1 VKRGSLRYAVESMRR
16 ASAFSLL
23 PLTSVGLLVL
33 AACEGEDHVA
43 LPSFDGG
50 MKGNGGPSIEGG
62 AGDAFVPVSDS
73 GDGAGPGMTVSV
85 VKLFDSAAGE
95 LPDGLALFNGEIYV
109 SFSGTGAIVNVHSDG
124 TSRPYAQLPVVAG
137 KGRTLGLAFDAAG
150 NLYAAHTASS
160 PPSPV
165 TSPAG
170 IFRIPVG
177 GTDGGIVIGAPWA
190 TGATSALMKNPS
202 GLVFDDGGNLYVT
215 DTGGSIYKIPPTG
228 GSVAA
233 PWTADAK
240 LGSTGACPGAVVTP
254 TGANGVAFD
263 AAGQAVFVTNSD
275 RGAIVKIPVTGAGA
289 AAVAFD
295 VVADCAHLKGA
306 DGLRIDARDQSFVVA
321 VTGQNAVQRV
331 SMALQF
337 SLIFQ
342 GPPLDS
348 PTNIVQVLPA
358 ATPEQFFIASSASP
372 AQADGGAPKPS
383 VIKLTIP

>member
-1 VKRGSLRYAVESMRR
+1 MHR

-23 PLTSVGLLVL
+23 LLTSAGLLVL
-33 AACEGEDHVA
+33 VACDGDDHFA

-50 MKGNGGPSIEGG
+50 MKGSGQPSIDGG
-62 AGDAFVPVSDS
+62 AGDAFVPLSDS
-73 GDGAGPGMTVSV
+73 GDGAGPGMTLSV
-85 VKLFDSAAGE
+85 VKFFDSAAGE
-95 LPDGLALFNGEIYV
+95 LPDGLAVFNGEIYV
-109 SFSGTGAIVNVHSDG
+109 SFSGTGAIVNVHPDG

-177 GTDGGIVIGAPWA
+177 GTDGGIVTGAPWA
-190 TGATSALMKNPS
+190 AGATPALMKNPS
-202 GLVFDDGGNLYVT
+202 GLVFDDAGNLYVT
-215 DTGGSIYKIPPTG
+215 DTGGSIYKIPLAG

-240 LGSTGACPGAVVTP
+240 LGSTGACPGVVVTP

-275 RGAIVKIPVTGAGA
+275 RGAIVKIPVTVAGA
-289 AAVAFD
+289 AAASFD
-295 VVADCAHLKGA
+295 VVADCAQLKGA

-321 VTGQNAVQRV
+321 VTAQNTVQRV
-331 SMALQF
+331 STALQF
-337 SLIFQ
+337 SLVFQ

-348 PTNIVQVLPA
+348 PTNIVQVLPVVG
-358 ATPEQFFIASSASP
+358 PEQFFVANSATP
-372 AQADGGAPKPS
+372 AQSGVPRPS
-383 VIKLTIP
+383 VIKLSIP